1 MTRVAVIS
9 FPGSNCDRDI
19 ITAVEM
25 ITRRRPT
32 LVWHKE
38 SDITDHDLMIIP
50 GGFSF
55 GDYLRCGAI
64 AAKSPAMDDLLRHAS
79 RGGYVLGICNGFQ
92 ILTETEL
99 LPGTLIRNIGLKF
112 TCREVSIACHNT
124 NRPLL
129 NGLEDGQFL
138 RMPVAHNEGNFFAD
152 EETLSQI
159 ADKGQIAF
167 TYADTGET
175 KQYNP
180 NGSINDIAGIMSEN
194 GRVIGL
200 MPHPERMVEPIHHG
214 TDGGLLLKTV
224 IEAAA

>member
-1 MTRVAVIS
+1 
-9 FPGSNCDRDI
+9 
-19 ITAVEM
+19 
-25 ITRRRPT
+25 
-32 LVWHKE
+32 
-38 SDITDHDLMIIP
+38 
-50 GGFSF
+50 
-55 GDYLRCGAI
+55 
-64 AAKSPAMDDLLRHAS
+64 
-79 RGGYVLGICNGFQ
+79 
-92 ILTETEL
+92 
-99 LPGTLIRNIGLKF
+99 
-112 TCREVSIACHNT
+112 
-124 NRPLL
+124 
-129 NGLEDGQFL
+129 
-138 RMPVAHNEGNFFAD
+138 MPVAHNEGNFFAD